1 MVGDADLWTTDVAK
15 GFGALLRKMHALHLT
30 SVAVNSGSENETAR
44 AASAR
49 AASSTMPSN
58 TSNAAGSSLGAGAGA
73 GAGIGPG
80 PGAGA
85 GPPPPK
91 LSAAALHALH
101 DKRDEDLSPEE
112 AHAKYAALCHLWQ
125 ASIVKRAATIDSMV
139 DNSPAR
145 QRARFLRRIFGPK
158 YRIHPQQRS
167 R

>member
-80 PGAGA
+80 PGAG
-85 GPPPPK
+85 PPPPK

-139 DNSPAR
+139 DNSPAQ
-145 QRARFLRRIFGPK
+145 QRGRFLRRIFGPK